1 MKICLQVVHAASD
14 LFWLGRSLTYV
25 VYLVCTHFLL
35 FWGFYLWLCLSFSSR
50 CSCSFLMLPVGS
62 TDVSSWSS
70 DLIWVLILLNW
81 CKLISFITATILKV
95 TGSWSGHSWVKVN
108 LLHFFSVSQRIH
120 TSLICHGKLQRTQ
133 VRPKHGSHLL
143 TDTWGNHLFCFWGLF
158 FCCFQVSI
166 PHIFHVHTVDIC
178 VCRSLIG

>member
-1 MKICLQVVHAASD
+1 M
-14 LFWLGRSLTYV
+14 SLKYFVTLSCRFGLI
-25 VYLVCTHFLL
+25 LVEALVAVA
-35 FWGFYLWLCLSFSSR
+35 LCVTWVDCPG
-50 CSCSFLMLPVGS
+50 CSL
-62 TDVSSWSS
+62 
-70 DLIWVLILLNW
+70 WVLILLNW
-81 CKLISFITATILKV
+81 CKLISFITATNLKV

-133 VRPKHGSHLL
+133 VRLKHGSHLL